1 MRKEKVMNR
10 REVSVVTDN
19 TEKAEVLNNTFAR
32 HLRAQ
37 KVIGI
42 VSVD

>member
-1 MRKEKVMNR
+1 MNR
-10 REVSVVTDN
+10 READVVTDN
-19 TEKAEVLNNTFAR
+19 IGKAEVLNNTFAR

-42 VSVD
+42 LIRD

>member
-1 MRKEKVMNR
+1 MMNRKEVY
-10 REVSVVTDN
+10 VVTDN

-37 KVIGI
+37 EIIGI
-42 VSVD
+42 VSID

>member
-1 MRKEKVMNR
+1 MNR
-10 REVSVVTDN
+10 READVVTN
-19 TEKAEVLNNTFAR
+19 IEKAEVLNNTFAR

-42 VSVD
+42 VSID

>member
-1 MRKEKVMNR
+1 MNR

-19 TEKAEVLNNTFAR
+19 IEEVEVLNNTFAR

-37 KVIGI
+37 KIIGI
-42 VSVD
+42 VSID

>member
-1 MRKEKVMNR
+1 MMNR